1 MTENIIHD
9 QAHGDRWSLFNGDT
23 VLVARELES
32 ESVGLSV
39 FSPPFSSLFVYSD
52 DPHDMGNVKSDAEF
66 FEGYSH
72 LVREQFRVMKP
83 GGIVAIHCMDLPT
96 SKTRDGYI
104 GLRDFPG
111 DLLRAYQRE
120 GFIYHSR
127 VCIWKC
133 PVVAVQRTKALG
145 LLHKQLCKD
154 SSMSRQGIPDSLIVM
169 RKPGAR
175 VPPVSHDHENGDVF
189 GARFPMT
196 HPKGK
201 ASVEQWQMWASP
213 VWAVTGRELP
223 DGFLACEQDIDYGET
238 LNARAARD
246 HRDEAHVAPLQLE
259 IIRRCVRL
267 WSAEDDV
274 VWSPFAGVGSE
285 GWVALEL
292 GRRFVGA
299 ELKPSYYRQAV
310 KNLIAA
316 AAGDRQLSIFDVAA
330 ETDAGSDDEA
340 AGETAA

>member
-1 MTENIIHD
+1 MAQEGCSVSKIEIHD
-9 QAHGDRWSLFNGDT
+9 QRHESRWSLYNGDT
-23 VLVARELES
+23 VKVARELGS
-32 ESVGLSV
+32 ETVGLSV
-39 FSPPFSSLFVYSD
+39 FSPPFSSLFVYSS
-52 DPHDMGNVKSDAEF
+52 DPHDFGNVKSDAEF
-66 FEGYSH
+66 FAQYAF
-72 LVREQFRVMKP
+72 LVREQFRIMKP

-111 DLLRAYQRE
+111 DLIRAYQAA

-169 RKPGAR
+169 RKPGER
-175 VPPVSHDHENGDVF
+175 VPRVAHDHLNGDVF
-189 GARFPMT
+189 GARYSMT
-196 HPKGK
+196 HPLGK

-213 VWAVTGRELP
+213 VWAVAGRELP

-238 LNARAARD
+238 LNARVARD
-246 HRDEAHVAPLQLE
+246 HRDEAHLAPLQLE
-259 IIRRCVRL
+259 IIRRCVML
-267 WSAEDDV
+267 WSAPDDV
-274 VWSPFAGVGSE
+274 VHSPFAGVGSE

-310 KNLIAA
+310 KNLEQASTPA
-316 AAGDRQLSIFDVAA
+316 RQQSLFDVAEEVTHA
-330 ETDAGSDDEA
+330 
-340 AGETAA
+340 